1 MSFGGSVKLTG
12 ESEYRKALKNITS
25 GLKLVSS
32 ELKLTNSEFTSGD
45 KTLKQTKTSYESMN
59 KTLDTQKQAIAKM
72 KEELVKAEKEYGSNN
87 TKVQEFKTK
96 LNQAELQLKEMEEAT
111 DKSNKELVE
120 MRKGFN
126 DAGDGA
132 LKFGDVLKANVIGD
146 FIVDGLKK
154 VGSAVVD
161 IGKQAVSSFA
171 DYEQLVGG
179 VETLFGTGGMSL
191 EEYAQSVGK
200 SVDKAVLKY
209 DELDTSQEQVFRNA
223 NKAYKTAGMS
233 ANEYMETVTSFS
245 ASLISSLKGD
255 TLEASAVADR
265 AIIDMADNAN
275 KMGSDIGMIQNAYQG
290 FAKQNYTML
299 DNLKLGYGGTKTEM
313 ARLIKDASKMKSV
326 QKELGITVDANSMSF
341 GNIVNAISVMQQ
353 SMGIAGTTAKE
364 ANETISGSI
373 SSMKSAWTN
382 LLTAI
387 ASGEQLDT
395 YVLTSNLTESV
406 KTVIENLK
414 PVIVSVISSLGGVVS
429 QVLQDALPP
438 SIFDPLANGFQW
450 IIDIKDLLIAGIT
463 GIAVALGT
471 LNVVSMI
478 TGIVEA
484 FKAWK
489 LANEGVTIAQMLLNT
504 VMSLNPIGLIIA
516 GVAGLV
522 AGLVALWNTNEGFRN
537 SCIAVWENIKTAF
550 TTVWGAITEF
560 FTVKVPE
567 IVNNVI
573 TFFEGI
579 PTWFSELPY
588 KLGYLLGYSL
598 IKIGEWGTNTWNYLK
613 ANVPVWISNIAEWF
627 SQLPSKIWTWLLNT
641 IEKVKAWGRDMAQKG
656 KEATTNLVNNVVT
669 TIKELPNKMLEM
681 GKNIVQGLWN
691 GISNSIG
698 WIKEKV
704 SGFAKGILDGMKSA
718 LGIHS
723 PSKVFEEQ
731 VGKNMALGL
740 GLGFSKSMNNISRDM
755 QDAIPT
761 EFDTNATLNGIG
773 GSFGDSNYNNM
784 VNAFKEALTKVKVVM
799 DDREMGTF
807 VTDTM
812 ERVVYS

>member
-12 ESEYRKALKNITS
+12 ENEYKKALKDITS
-25 GLKLVSS
+25 NLKLVSS
-32 ELKLTNSEFTSGD
+32 ELKLTNTEFSSGD
-45 KTLKQTKTSYESMN
+45 KTLKQTKTSYDSMS
-59 KTLDTQKQAIAKM
+59 KTLEEQKKKVSTLREA
-72 KEELVKAEKEYGSNN
+72 LVQAEKEYGSNN
-87 TKVQEFKTK
+87 EKVKTFKTQ
-96 LNQAELQLKEMEEAT
+96 LNNAENQLKKMEDAT
-111 DKSNKELVE
+111 DKSTKELKE
-120 MRKGFN
+120 MREGFN

-146 FIVDGLKK
+146 VIVDGLKK
-154 VGSAVVD
+154 VGSAIVD
-161 IGKQAVSSFA
+161 IGKQAISSYA

-179 VETLFGTGGMSL
+179 VDTLFKDSSMVVQR
-191 EEYAQSVGK
+191 YAG
-200 SVDKAVLKY
+200 
-209 DELDTSQEQVFRNA
+209 NA
-223 NKAYKTAGMS
+223 YQTAGLS

-255 TLEASAVADR
+255 TKKSADYANR
-265 AIIDMADNAN
+265 AIVDMSDNAN

-313 ARLIKDASKMKSV
+313 ERLIKDASKMKSV
-326 QKELGITVDANSMSF
+326 QKELGVTVDANSMSF

-373 SSMKSAWTN
+373 SSMKSAWQN
-382 LLTAI
+382 LLAGFGNED
-387 ASGEQLDT
+387 AD
-395 YVLTSNLTESV
+395 LTELSLNLVDSV

-414 PVIVSVISSLGGVVS
+414 PVISEVVTSLGETIAIVLEDTLPEGVFNT
-429 QVLQDALPP
+429 LK
-438 SIFDPLANGFQW
+438 NGFQW
-450 IIDIKDLLIAGIT
+450 VIDNKDLLIAGIT

-478 TGIVEA
+478 TGIVNA

-516 GVAGLV
+516 GVTGLV
-522 AGLVALWNTNEGFRN
+522 AGLVALWHTNEGFRN

-550 TTVWGAITEF
+550 SNVWGAITEF
-560 FTVKVPE
+560 FTTKVPE

-588 KLGYLLGYSL
+588 RLGYLLGYAL
-598 IKIGEWGTNTWNYLK
+598 VKIGEWGTNTWNYLVT
-613 ANVPVWISNIAEWF
+613 NVPKWISSIGQWF
-627 SQLPSKIWTWLLNT
+627 SELPGKIWTWLLNT
-641 IEKVKAWGRDMAQKG
+641 IEKVKAWGSDMAQKG
-656 KEATTNLVNNVVT
+656 KQGAQDLYNNVVN
-669 TIKELPNKMLEM
+669 TIKELPGKMLEM
-681 GKNIVQGLWN
+681 GKNIVEGLWN
-691 GISNSIG
+691 GISNMAG
-698 WIKEKV
+698 WIYDKI
-704 SGFAKGILDGMKSA
+704 SGFCSGVVDGVKSA

-723 PSKVFEEQ
+723 PSKVFEQQ

-740 GLGFSKSMNNISRDM
+740 GLGFSKSMSGVTKDM
-755 QDAIPT
+755 QRAIPT
-761 EFDTNATLNGIG
+761 EFDTNATINGI
-773 GSFGDSNYNNM
+773 SSSIGDSNYNNM

-812 ERVVYS
+812 ERVVFT